1 MFFLIFWPP
10 VPRFKATMLWILYY
24 EPLRFDPHPLD
35 FFLRE
40 QMPQNPTLPFS
51 RFELYFSA
59 IVPNIFFQPLGGVRF
74 RFCWLAVYQFLEFL
88 VIVGTCASQ
97 FARQGRDTCAK
108 RLYES
113 RVMPFSVRKPSRLGL
128 LRKSVIP
135 RFLYFEQKQQS
146 HFLECPFWIFSVFSY
161 YFANI

>member
-24 EPLRFDPHPLD
+24 EPLRFDPHPLE

-59 IVPNIFFQPLGGVRF
+59 IVPNIFFQPLGGVRLILLTC
-74 RFCWLAVYQFLEFL
+74 RISVSGISSYRRHMRLA
-88 VIVGTCASQ
+88 ICSTG
-97 FARQGRDTCAK
+97 ARH
-108 RLYES
+108 
-113 RVMPFSVRKPSRLGL
+113 
-128 LRKSVIP
+128 LRKTAVWEPSYAIFRSKTQPFGPFEEIWNSTFSFFLFWAKTAIPFFWSV
-135 RFLYFEQKQQS
+135 
-146 HFLECPFWIFSVFSY
+146 PFDDLVFFS
-161 YFANI
+161 